1 MRMVLVNVDYAEEN
15 LSTTI
20 SILVPALAIR
30 RHTSSW
36 SISNTFIKI
45 VRIIITMNMVHLK
58 HLDDDCDDHQNDEY
72 GQIPQKYKLHI
83 MMIRQWR
90 LCQSRGMFTMIT
102 ILIITTTSLPLMLIK
117 KSLSLSPA
125 LSALENT
132 RILLSFMLCTCS
144 WWLWSSSLSWFFWW
158 WWKW

>member
-1 MRMVLVNVDYAEEN
+1 MMMVLVNVDYAEEN

-45 VRIIITMNMVHLK
+45 VILMNRVHLK

-72 GQIPQKYKLHI
+72 GQIPQKYKLHM
-83 MMIRQWR
+83 MMI
-90 LCQSRGMFTMIT
+90 
-102 ILIITTTSLPLMLIK
+102 
-117 KSLSLSPA
+117 
-125 LSALENT
+125 
-132 RILLSFMLCTCS
+132 
-144 WWLWSSSLSWFFWW
+144 
-158 WWKW
+158 